1 MLLLRTHFPD
11 LREKLRD
18 EMLCIADSDSTSQ
31 FELIGH
37 LYMFVDILTRSAEN
51 AGRVITSR
59 LRDFYMREAVNRK
72 IAAKIPDELQNDK
85 GRRDVSVNR
94 VSPREWRKNHKFTD

>member
-18 EMLCIADSDSTSQ
+18 EMLCIADSDSASQ

-59 LRDFYMREAVNRK
+59 LRDSYMRGAVNRK